1 MSGFKKN
8 IFAVFVSGIGSN
20 LQAIIDAVENGII
33 KGKIGIV
40 VSDKPNCKA
49 LECSR
54 LANIKTFAFEPK
66 KFSSRKEYEIL
77 IADECEKAGCEF
89 IVLAGYMRLLSPW
102 FVAQYKNRIINIHPS
117 LLPNFPGTHAIQDA
131 IEAGAKMT
139 GCTVHFVDEGID
151 TGSII
156 AQREVV
162 ISNDDDLD
170 SLTEKIHLAEHELY
184 PKIVNLLC
192 CNKIEKRQL
201 QTLAC
206 VRKF

>member
-1 MSGFKKN
+1 MSGFKKK

-192 CNKIEKRQL
+192 CNKIEKR
-201 QTLAC
+201 
-206 VRKF
+206 

>member
-1 MSGFKKN
+1 MSGCRKN

-170 SLTEKIHLAEHELY
+170 SLTEKIHLTEHELY

>member
-1 MSGFKKN
+1 MSGCRKN

>member
-192 CNKIEKRQL
+192 CNKIEKR
-201 QTLAC
+201 
-206 VRKF
+206 

>member
-1 MSGFKKN
+1 MSGCRKN

-192 CNKIEKRQL
+192 CNKIEKR
-201 QTLAC
+201 
-206 VRKF
+206 